1 MKNDT
6 PAILTA
12 AVDQLANLKAQI
24 AQLQERE
31 SALKQSITESGFD
44 IVEGTTHRAAVSH
57 CDGRIT
63 TDWRAIAE
71 YLQPSRQLV
80 QAHTTQGEPYSVVR
94 MSAKKTS

>member
-1 MKNDT
+1 MKNET
-6 PAILTA
+6 SAILAA
-12 AVDQLANLKAQI
+12 AVDQLAILKSQI
-24 AQLQERE
+24 AQLQEQE
-31 SALKQSITESGFD
+31 SALKQSLADSSLD

-71 YLQPSRQLV
+71 YLQPSRQLI

-94 MSAKKTS
+94 LSAKKTS